1 MYLANAEVT
10 PIRNVQIRFNQ
21 IAIKSAKLPL
31 HDQELEITGAPP
43 VVNVPQIDL
52 HEVVLI
58 QTDE

>member
-1 MYLANAEVT
+1 MT

-21 IAIKSAKLPL
+21 ITIKSARMPL
-31 HDQELEITGAPP
+31 HDQELEIAGDPP

-52 HEVVLI
+52 HEVVMI